1 MTVKINVERPDSADG
16 RSMIDELERYF
27 NSVYGE
33 YDGYGASPEQMIADN
48 VAFFVLREDGRAA
61 ACGGVKLYGTEYG
74 ELKRIFV
81 RPGYRGKGYGRR
93 IVDQLAVHAQQH
105 GVGTLCLETGAH
117 QPEAIAMYE
126 RLGFE
131 RIPRF
136 GDYPSDPLSVYF
148 QKQL

>member
-1 MTVKINVERPDSADG
+1 MTVTTALERPDSPDG
-16 RSMIDELERYF
+16 RAMIDELERYF

-48 VAFFVLREDGRAA
+48 VAFIVLREDGEAV
-61 ACGGVKLYGTEYG
+61 ACGGIKLYGTEYG

-81 RPGYRGKGYGRR
+81 RPGYRGKGYGRQ
-93 IVDQLAVHAQQH
+93 IVDELAAHARQH
-105 GVGTLCLETGAH
+105 GVSLLRLETGVH

-136 GDYPSDPLSVYF
+136 GDYPADPLSVYF
-148 QKQL
+148 KKQL

>member
-1 MTVKINVERPDSADG
+1 MTISITLERPDSADG
-16 RSMIDELERYF
+16 RAMIDELERYF

-48 VAFFVLREDGRAA
+48 VAFFVLREDDQAA
-61 ACGGVKLYGTEYG
+61 ACGGIKLYGTEYG

-93 IVDQLAVHAQQH
+93 IVDQLAVHAQQN
-105 GVGTLCLETGAH
+105 GINILRLETGVH

-131 RIPRF
+131 RIPQL
-136 GDYPSDPLSVYF
+136 GNYPTDPLSVYF
-148 QKQL
+148 EKQL